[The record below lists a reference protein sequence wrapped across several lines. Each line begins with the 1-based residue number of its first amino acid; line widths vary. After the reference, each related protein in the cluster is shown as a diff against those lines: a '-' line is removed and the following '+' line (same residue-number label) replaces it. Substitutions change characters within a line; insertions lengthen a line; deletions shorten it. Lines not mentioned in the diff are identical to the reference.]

1 MRTGA
6 AHRLSPYL
14 HPEDFLPTADGI
26 VFKREL
32 IFPDDR
38 PAFFVPCVG
47 HDVEVRRPHL
57 KLTLPVDDGGER
69 GTDQVRPFRV
79 ALLRET
85 KPKLLPPCQEAEQL
99 IAIPGTAVCS
109 PPCTGNTRTRWSA
122 PSSPAP
128 SHQPGLYQSLGPRKI
143 SAS

>member
-85 KPKLLPPCQEAEQL
+85 KPKLLPLCQEAEQL
-99 IAIPGTAVCS
+99 IAIPGTAVLTSLYREYKNTMVCTVFPS
-109 PPCTGNTRTRWSA
+109 PISSARMQFFLQRWA
-122 PSSPAP
+122 RA
-128 SHQPGLYQSLGPRKI
+128 G
-143 SAS
+143 